1 MGHLIDASITNQE
14 YEENTVTLKRLWHSD
29 VNNGIFSYLNISSIR
44 IKVCDLEAKLD

>member
-1 MGHLIDASITNQE
+1 MGHLIDASITNKE